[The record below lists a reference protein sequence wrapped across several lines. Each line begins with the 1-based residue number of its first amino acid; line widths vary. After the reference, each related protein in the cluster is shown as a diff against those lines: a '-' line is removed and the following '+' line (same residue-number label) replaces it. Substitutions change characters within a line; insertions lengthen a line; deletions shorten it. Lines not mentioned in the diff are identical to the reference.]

1 MNETA
6 RQLRRAL
13 AVAVIVAV
21 VQPAIAMAGDHKK
34 AYKRGVEYE
43 QAERWDQAV
52 EQFALAIVDEPGN
65 AEYRL
70 HYLRA
75 IANASIQMTR
85 RGDRLAE
92 QKDYAAAYQA
102 YRQAFSY
109 DATNELAGEK
119 MRYMR
124 KLQGVEP
131 EPPGPEQGL
140 VRARYE
146 RRAATAPIP
155 QSKRV
160 LTDVSF
166 NATPLRQVIDALAES
181 LGLNIIYDADFK
193 DDQKKI
199 DLDLRGVTRAKALEL
214 VLLTNK
220 LFYVQAD
227 SRTIVV
233 APDQPQNRARYQ
245 ELSVKTFYLRN
256 AEANDVR
263 TLVQQV
269 VATKFL
275 VANKLQNSLT
285 VRDTLVVRV
294 RSE

>member
-1 MNETA
+1 
-6 RQLRRAL
+6 
-13 AVAVIVAV
+13 
-21 VQPAIAMAGDHKK
+21 MAGDHKK